1 MKDAKIYVET
11 DDDVRKG
18 WFLARALNER
28 NQDMANAKKHWDYI
42 IDAGE
47 KYIKPLRND
56 ADIILNGISGL
67 DYFTII
73 LEYIYTITNNFQ

>member
-1 MKDAKIYVET
+1 MELKVIGTLEPSKLYEGDCPET
-11 DDDVRKG
+11 
-18 WFLARALNER
+18 WQYWY
-28 NQDMANAKKHWDYI
+28 QDMANAKKHWDYI